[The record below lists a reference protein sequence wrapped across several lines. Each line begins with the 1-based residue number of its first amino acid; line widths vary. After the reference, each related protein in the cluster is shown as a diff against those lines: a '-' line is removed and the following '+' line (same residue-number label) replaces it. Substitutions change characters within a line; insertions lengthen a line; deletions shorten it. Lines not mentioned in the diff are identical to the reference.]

1 MPRTLRNNRS
11 TPYSSTQWRETYEQT
26 LRACR
31 DAIARKDLPHNI
43 QPYQIEIQENYAD
56 QAREAFRW
64 IQESKRIQL
73 VHEYQ
78 AYWDIGE
85 ILHTVQRTLEQQNPE
100 MINAAYFTQT
110 SLEVTDRQARTAR
123 RIYKIFAQYP
133 TALQHIKEIP
143 ISYWNDLN
151 NNELDLLAANIAIEF
166 ETYQIVF
173 EDIHE
178 ENSSQEETDS
188 SPEPTSETEFGH
200 LIMNPQTGE
209 YDFQYVSTWAEHLE
223 EITRAQTQ
231 DQDQPG
237 TPDSEA
243 TLVPDF
249 PEDRV

>member
-1 MPRTLRNNRS
+1 MQGCHCQEGPAAQHPTLPDRN
-11 TPYSSTQWRETYEQT
+11 TG
-26 LRACR
+26 
-31 DAIARKDLPHNI
+31 D
-43 QPYQIEIQENYAD
+43 YAD
-56 QAREAFRW
+56 QTREAFRW

-100 MINAAYFTQT
+100 MINATYFTQT
-110 SLEVTDRQARTAR
+110 NLEVTDRQARTAR